1 MYYPTITKPVNK
13 KNIRI
18 NINID
23 NVKKKINNLQNEIYL
38 KQKELL
44 EFQDFFYIYDEK
56 DPDIIKINK
65 EINILEDKL
74 NKSLIKYK
82 QFK

>member
-1 MYYPTITKPVNK
+1 MIYNTDKTPK
-13 KNIRI
+13 KNYKHIKI

-56 DPDIIKINK
+56 DPDINKINK

-74 NKSLIKYK
+74 NKSLIK
-82 QFK
+82 